1 MAPYLLFLTVV
12 GHRAARAAGP
22 PKAEIVQIEML
33 SLRPQLITRKRSLS
47 FALFAS
53 FILLSALSSFSIE
66 PSHSARNAPIR
77 IKGSFVIAAVCR
89 DGIIVA
95 SDSRG
100 TLKDHQ
106 GRRIAYYDIN
116 QKIFPIV
123 DKLIADTGYA
133 SLNDP
138 KISFLSTLMSNFAAS
153 PSSRVAVDAL
163 PDSYFAY
170 ASRVLPASGAAS
182 ARLQTLFFGG
192 FKNGHPMLCMYQG
205 ESNRQTKCR
214 LSGYLSSPSQTIS
227 KLENVGS
234 LSFEQAAQIMRRT
247 IDDYAAAIQP
257 GSVGGPVVIRTIT
270 KAKSQWL
277 ETPPQWPNWQSFVDL
292 AEDYKNHRVPFH
304 LMPGIAKEQLDALI
318 EDGAAWSRLGQ
329 QAPSLLTP
337 ISDGPVIGSYDKT
350 H

>member
-1 MAPYLLFLTVV
+1 
-12 GHRAARAAGP
+12 
-22 PKAEIVQIEML
+22 ML
-33 SLRPQLITRKRSLS
+33 SFRPQLITRKRPPAS
-47 FALFAS
+47 ALVAS
-53 FILLSALSSFSIE
+53 FILLSTLSLFSVE
-66 PSHSARNAPIR
+66 PTHGAKNAPIR
-77 IKGSFVIAAVCR
+77 IKGSFVIAAVCK

-116 QKIFPIV
+116 QKIFPIG

-153 PSSRVAVDAL
+153 PSSRVTVDAL

-192 FKNGHPMLCMYQG
+192 FKNGQPMLCMYQG
-205 ESNRQTKCR
+205 ETNRQTKCR
-214 LSGYLSSPSQTIS
+214 LSGYLSSPNQTIS
-227 KLENVGS
+227 RLENVGS

-247 IDDYAAAIQP
+247 IDDYAAAVQP

-270 KAKSQWL
+270 KATSGWL
-277 ETPPQWPNWQSFVDL
+277 ETPPRWPSWQSFMDL
-292 AEDYKNHRVPFH
+292 AQDYKNDRIPFH
-304 LMPGIAKEQLDALI
+304 LMPGIAREQLDALI

-329 QAPSLLTP
+329 QAPSLQKP
-337 ISDGPVIGSYDKT
+337 GSDGPIIGSYDRT

>member
-1 MAPYLLFLTVV
+1 
-12 GHRAARAAGP
+12 
-22 PKAEIVQIEML
+22 ML
-33 SLRPQLITRKRSLS
+33 SFRPQLLPRKRSLTS
-47 FALFAS
+47 ALFAS
-53 FILLSALSSFSIE
+53 FILLSAASLFSAE
-66 PSHSARNAPIR
+66 PIHAAGNAPIR
-77 IKGSFVIAAVCR
+77 IKGSFVIAAVCK

-116 QKIFPIV
+116 QKIFPV
-123 DKLIADTGYA
+123 GDKLIADTGYA

-170 ASRVLPASGAAS
+170 ASSVLPASGAAS

-192 FKNGHPMLCMYQG
+192 FKNGQPMLCMYQG
-205 ESNRQTKCR
+205 ETNRQTKCR
-214 LSGYLSSPSQTIS
+214 LSGYLSSPGQTIS

-234 LSFEQAAQIMRRT
+234 LSFEQAAQIMRKT
-247 IDDYAAAIQP
+247 IDDYAAAVQP

-270 KAKSQWL
+270 KAASGWL
-277 ETPPQWPNWQSFVDL
+277 ETPPQWPSWQSFADL
-292 AEDYKNHRVPFH
+292 AQDYKKDRIPFH

-318 EDGAAWSRLGQ
+318 EDGATWSRLGQ
-329 QAPSLLTP
+329 QAPSLQTGA
-337 ISDGPVIGSYDKT
+337 DGPIIGSYDKT